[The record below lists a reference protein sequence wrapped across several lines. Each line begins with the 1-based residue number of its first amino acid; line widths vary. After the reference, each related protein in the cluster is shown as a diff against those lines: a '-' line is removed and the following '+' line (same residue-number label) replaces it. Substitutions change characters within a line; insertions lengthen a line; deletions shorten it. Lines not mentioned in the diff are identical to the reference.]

1 MSQKL
6 KSKAPK
12 MRLSGLEDLLAM
24 LTDDPNN
31 PDLGDVSMAGLL
43 KEVAPANMEKS
54 LQCFKAWI
62 AASKNWG

>member
-1 MSQKL
+1 
-6 KSKAPK
+6 
-12 MRLSGLEDLLAM
+12 M

-31 PDLGDVSMAGLL
+31 PDISDVSMAGLL

-62 AASKNWG
+62 VAGKNWG

>member
-24 LTDDPNN
+24 IADDPNN
-31 PDLGDVSMAGLL
+31 PDLGDVSMAALL
-43 KEVAPANMEKS
+43 KEIAPANM
-54 LQCFKAWI
+54 
-62 AASKNWG
+62 